1 MNPLSSPSFPVLKSR
16 KRDKDTTY
24 ISSLVSLFQNSED
37 TFSGPSSNHLSLTCI
52 HQSPGSMRFNR
63 PAINSNILNSRMW
76 WTAGEVI
83 SGVPTISFH
92 FSRVTVSG
100 ITLWDFSVNTA
111 HCPAQ
116 DRAMLLQKAPLHG
129 PGEYLT
135 SAEQLWRDRIV
146 SSLLGGESNFYTHQ
160 PLDVGLQLLSDSH
173 FFNLPWSKNNLRM
186 NIITQVS
193 ETQNLFSTIQ
203 QVIH

>member
-1 MNPLSSPSFPVLKSR
+1 MNPLSSPSFPVLKSG

-37 TFSGPSSNHLSLTCI
+37 TFSGPYNHLSLTCI
-52 HQSPGSMRFNR
+52 HQSPGSMIFNR

-76 WTAGEVI
+76 GTADEVI

-92 FSRVTVSG
+92 FSRMTISG
-100 ITLWDFSVNTA
+100 ITLWDFSANTA
-111 HCPAQ
+111 HCP
-116 DRAMLLQKAPLHG
+116 AMLLQKAPLHG

-135 SAEQLWRDRIV
+135 SAEQLWRDRTV
-146 SSLLGGESNFYTHQ
+146 SSFLGGESNFYTHQ
-160 PLDVGLQLLSDSH
+160 PLVVGLQLLSDSH
-173 FFNLPWSKNNLRM
+173 FFSLPWSKNNLRM

-193 ETQNLFSTIQ
+193 ETQNLFSRIQ